1 MGQIWHSRPKCGRKK
16 CNLQKLNTRLFE
28 YIPPEFEFH
37 FIFFPL
43 ENIEQIR
50 LVFISVRWAVEAGR
64 ALGWFKMHDV
74 FRYWLPGHFCEG
86 LYVK

>member
-1 MGQIWHSRPKCGRKK
+1 MWAKYGTVGQNVGEN

-28 YIPPEFEFH
+28 YFPPEFRFH

-64 ALGWFKMHDV
+64 APPYYVLKNTFK
-74 FRYWLPGHFCEG
+74 P
-86 LYVK
+86 

>member
-1 MGQIWHSRPKCGRKK
+1 MWEKK

-28 YIPPEFEFH
+28 YFPSEFKFH

-50 LVFISVRWAVEAGR
+50 LVFISVRRAVQVRR
-64 ALGWFKMHDV
+64 APPYYILKNTFK
-74 FRYWLPGHFCEG
+74 P
-86 LYVK
+86 